1 MGDGRVKLTK
11 SKLKEIIRE
20 ELREASLNKYTK
32 GVDSQDN
39 VGNVFITKHDTGDI
53 TFHIGGKS
61 DSSIIFNSRQIKD
74 VMKKLKKM
82 GA

>member
-1 MGDGRVKLTK
+1 MKITK
-11 SKLKEIIRE
+11 TELKEIIRR

-61 DSSIIFNSRQIKD
+61 DSSIVFNRRQMKD

>member
-1 MGDGRVKLTK
+1 MKITK
-11 SKLKEIIRE
+11 TQLKEIIRK

-61 DSSIIFNSRQIKD
+61 DSSIVFNRRQMKD

>member
-1 MGDGRVKLTK
+1 MKLTK
-11 SKLKEIIRE
+11 TYLKKIIRE
-20 ELREASLNKYTK
+20 ELRETSFNKYNK

-39 VGNVFITKHDTGDI
+39 VGNVFITKHDTGDF

-61 DSSIIFNSRQIKD
+61 DSSIVFNRRQIKD

>member
-1 MGDGRVKLTK
+1 MKLTK
-11 SKLKEIIRE
+11 SQLKEMIKQ
-20 ELREASLNKYTK
+20 ELREARLNKYTK

-39 VGNVFITKHDTGDI
+39 VGNIFITKHDTGDI

-61 DSSIIFNSRQIKD
+61 DSSIIFNRRQIKD

>member
-1 MGDGRVKLTK
+1 MKLTK
-11 SKLKEIIRE
+11 SQLKEMIKQ
-20 ELREASLNKYTK
+20 ELREAGLNKYTK

-61 DSSIIFNSRQIKD
+61 DSSIIFNRRQIKD

>member
-1 MGDGRVKLTK
+1 MKITR
-11 SKLKEIIRE
+11 SKLKEIIKE
-20 ELREASLNKYTK
+20 ELRESSLNKYTK

-61 DSSIIFNSRQIKD
+61 DSSIVFNRRQMKD

>member
-1 MGDGRVKLTK
+1 MKFTK
-11 SKLKEIIRE
+11 TELKEIIRE

-61 DSSIIFNSRQIKD
+61 NSSIVFNRRQMKD